1 MIETIEKG
9 YDKKRTDGED
19 PWKETAIV
27 LRDGKTI
34 PVRFSGTLLHEN
46 RKVMGSVAFFQD
58 QREIKRLESELVRSE
73 RLAAIGQTVA
83 GTAHDIK
90 NILHGFKGGGYLINV
105 GLDKNDTHKLKN
117 GWRMIQRNISRTSDL
132 VLDLL
137 SYSKEREPEYET
149 CFPNDI
155 VDEVCGLFAG
165 VGRENMIEIHKD
177 FPVPIGKVKM
187 DPRTIHRALSNLVSN
202 AIDACIFEHNP
213 DKEHRINITVAPEN
227 NNIVRFEVQDNGSGI
242 SEEAK
247 GKLFTTFFSTKG
259 SDGTGLGLLV
269 TKKLV
274 EEHHGII
281 DVTSRLGKGS
291 VFTIRL
297 PFETGNKE

>member
-1 MIETIEKG
+1 MIN
-9 YDKKRTDGED
+9 
-19 PWKETAIV
+19 A
-27 LRDGKTI
+27 
-34 PVRFSGTLLHEN
+34 
-46 RKVMGSVAFFQD
+46 
-58 QREIKRLESELVRSE
+58 
-73 RLAAIGQTVA
+73 
-83 GTAHDIK
+83 
-90 NILHGFKGGGYLINV
+90 

-117 GWRMIQRNISRTSDL
+117 GWQMIQRNISRTSDL

-155 VDEVCGLFAG
+155 VDEVCGLFAE

-177 FPVPIGKVKM
+177 FPLPIGKGKM
-187 DPRTIHRALSNLVSN
+187 DTRTIHRALSNLISN
-202 AIDACIFEHNP
+202 AIDACISDHNP
-213 DKEHRINITVAPEN
+213 DKQHRINITVAPEN

-281 DVTSRLGKGS
+281 DVTSQLGKGS